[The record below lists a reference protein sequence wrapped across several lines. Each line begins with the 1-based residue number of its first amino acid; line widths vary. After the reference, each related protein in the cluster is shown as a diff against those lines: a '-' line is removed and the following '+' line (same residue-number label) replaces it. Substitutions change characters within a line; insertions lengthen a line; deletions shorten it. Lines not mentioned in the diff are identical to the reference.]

1 MGRNETPEVSRMLAA
16 AGSLS
21 VIIGTVAACLARRW
35 PVHAQTIETAAGALL
50 LGGFALVGWAMPAM
64 I

>member
-1 MGRNETPEVSRMLAA
+1 MFAA
-16 AGSLS
+16 AGLFS
-21 VIIGTVAACLARRW
+21 VTTGAVAACLAERW

-64 I
+64 V

>member
-1 MGRNETPEVSRMLAA
+1 MLAV
-16 AGSLS
+16 AGLFS
-21 VIIGTVAACLARRW
+21 VMTGAVAACLARRW

-64 I
+64 V